1 MRILVLLHD
10 AFGGR
15 GGIAKFN
22 RDLLTALASHP
33 DVDHVVALPRVIV
46 EAIGPLPDKL
56 DYRAYAAGGK
66 AAFLAAELAAL
77 MTPRWFDLV
86 ICGHLR
92 LLPLV
97 QLLALRGRVP
107 LGLVLHGVDA
117 WEPYGGAAVRRG
129 LQRLDWFLAVSEVT
143 KQRFLA
149 WSGVASE
156 RGLVIPNAVDLA
168 RFTPGA
174 KSPALLARYGLAGK
188 RVLMG
193 MARLDARE
201 RYKGFDEVIEALP
214 TLLGRHPD
222 LAYMICGDG
231 TDRARLEAKARALG
245 VGERVVFTGWV
256 DEAEKVEHYRLAD
269 TFLLAGWGEG
279 FGIVLIEAM
288 ACGVPAI
295 ASRLDASCEAVGN
308 GRFGI
313 VVDPKDAADLM
324 RGIESALARPRG
336 EVPGGLETFSFES
349 FEARV
354 HEHILG
360 RIVGRGV
367 GQKGAPLARERAA

>member
-1 MRILVLLHD
+1 MRVLVLLHD

-33 DVDHVVALPRVIV
+33 RVDEVVALPRVIV

-92 LLPLV
+92 LLPLI
-97 QLLALRGRVP
+97 QLLGIRGRAP

-129 LQRLDWFLAVSEVT
+129 LARIDWFLAVSEVT

-149 WSGVASE
+149 WSGVAPD

-168 RFTPGA
+168 RFTPGD
-174 KSPALLARYGLAGK
+174 KPPALLARYGLAGK

-193 MARLDARE
+193 MARLDTRE

-214 TLLGRHPD
+214 ALLTRHPD

-231 TDRARLEAKARALG
+231 TDRARLEAKARELG
-245 VGERVVFTGWV
+245 VGERVVFTGWI
-256 DEAEKVEHYRLAD
+256 DEAEKVDHYRLAD
-269 TFLLAGWGEG
+269 CFLLAGWGEG

-295 ASRLDASCEAVGN
+295 ASSLDASCEAVGN
-308 GRFGI
+308 GEFGI
-313 VVDPKDAADLM
+313 VVDPKNPADLI
-324 RGIESALARPRG
+324 RGIEAALARPRG
-336 EVPGGLETFSFES
+336 VVPAGLDTFSFRS
-349 FEARV
+349 FETRV
-354 HEHILG
+354 HERIL
-360 RIVGRGV
+360 
-367 GQKGAPLARERAA
+367 APLVKARAA

>member
-33 DVDHVVALPRVIV
+33 GVADVVALPRVIV

-77 MTPRWFDLV
+77 ATPRWFDLV
-86 ICGHLR
+86 VCGHLR

-97 QLLALRGRVP
+97 QLLELRGRAP

-117 WEPYGGAAVRRG
+117 WEPYGGLAVRRG
-129 LQRLDWFLAVSEVT
+129 LTRLDWFLAVSEVT
-143 KQRFLA
+143 KRRFLG
-149 WSGVASE
+149 WSRVAPR
-156 RGLVIPNAVDLA
+156 RGIVIPNAVDLA
-168 RFTPGA
+168 RFTPGP
-174 KSPALLARYGLAGK
+174 KSPALLARYGLAGR

-201 RYKGFDEVIEALP
+201 RYKGFDEVMAAMPALLR
-214 TLLGRHPD
+214 THPD

-231 TDRARLEAKARALG
+231 TDRARLEDTARALG
-245 VGERVVFTGWV
+245 IAERVVFTGYV
-256 DEAEKVEHYRLAD
+256 DEAEKVDHYRLAD
-269 TFLLAGWGEG
+269 CFLLAGWGEG

-295 ASRLDASCEAVGN
+295 GSSRDASCEAVGD
-308 GRFGI
+308 GALGI
-313 VVDPKDAADLM
+313 VVDPKDPADLT
-324 RGIESALARPRG
+324 RGIVAALEQPRG
-336 EVPGGLETFSFES
+336 VVPAGLDTFSYAS
-349 FEARV
+349 FERRV
-354 HEHILG
+354 HERIL
-360 RIVGRGV
+360 
-367 GQKGAPLARERAA
+367 APLMERAA

>member
-22 RDLLTALASHP
+22 RDLLTALASHRR
-33 DVDHVVALPRVIV
+33 VSEVVALPRVIV

-77 MTPRWFDLV
+77 VTPRWFDLV

-92 LLPLV
+92 LLPLIH
-97 QLLALRGRVP
+97 LLALRGRAP

-117 WEPYGGAAVRRG
+117 WDPYGGPAVRRG

-149 WSGVASE
+149 WSGVAPQ

-168 RFTPGA
+168 RFAPGP
-174 KSPALLARYGLAGK
+174 KPARLLARYGLAGK

-201 RYKGFDEVIEALP
+201 RYKGFDEVMQAIP
-214 TLLGRHPD
+214 SLLGRHPD
-222 LAYMICGDG
+222 LAYLICGDG
-231 TDRARLEAKARALG
+231 SDRARLEAKARGLG
-245 VGERVVFTGWV
+245 LAERVVFAGWI
-256 DEAEKVEHYRLAD
+256 DEAEKVDHYRLAD
-269 TFLLAGWGEG
+269 CFVLAGWGEG

-295 ASRLDASCEAVGN
+295 GSSLDASREAVGN
-308 GRFGI
+308 GALGI
-313 VVDPKDAADLM
+313 VVDPKNQDDLI
-324 RGIESALARPRG
+324 RGIEAALARPRG
-336 EVPGGLETFSFES
+336 RAPGGLETFSFGS

-354 HEHILG
+354 HERIL
-360 RIVGRGV
+360 
-367 GQKGAPLARERAA
+367 APLLKARAA

>member
-33 DVDHVVALPRVIV
+33 RVTDVVALPRVIV

-77 MTPRWFDLV
+77 ATPRWFDLV

-92 LLPLV
+92 LLPLIR
-97 QLLALRGRVP
+97 LLELRGRAP

-117 WEPYGGAAVRRG
+117 WEPYGGLAVQRG
-129 LQRLDWFLAVSEVT
+129 LNRLDWFLAVSEVT

-149 WSGVASE
+149 WSHVAPA
-156 RGLVIPNAVDLA
+156 RGIVIPNAVDLGQ
-168 RFTPGA
+168 FTPGP
-174 KSPALLARYGLAGK
+174 KPPALLARYGLAGK

-193 MARLDARE
+193 LARLDARE
-201 RYKGFDEVIEALP
+201 RYKGFDEVMEAMP
-214 TLLGRHPD
+214 TLLQRHPD

-231 TDRARLEAKARALG
+231 SDRARLEDKARTLG
-245 VGERVVFTGWV
+245 IKDRVVFTGYV
-256 DEAEKVEHYRLAD
+256 DEAEKIDHYRLAD
-269 TFLLAGWGEG
+269 CFLLAGWGEG

-288 ACGVPAI
+288 ACGIPAI
-295 ASRLDASCEAVGN
+295 GSSLDASCEAVGD
-308 GRFGI
+308 GRLGI
-313 VVDPKDAADLM
+313 VVDPKDQPDLIA
-324 RGIESALARPRG
+324 GIERALVQPRG
-336 EVPGGLETFSFES
+336 VVPAGLDTFSFRS
-349 FEARV
+349 FERRV
-354 HEHILG
+354 HERILA
-360 RIVGRGV
+360 
-367 GQKGAPLARERAA
+367 QHLERAA